1 MSFLLQKRIS
11 LANIMEWS
19 ATACL
24 LISVALTA
32 FDIFPI
38 NAILGLIANCLWVAV
53 GIGWRRY
60 SIMISSSVVCFIYA
74 IGLIKHFATM

>member
-1 MSFLLQKRIS
+1 
-11 LANIMEWS
+11 
-19 ATACL
+19 
-24 LISVALTA
+24 
-32 FDIFPI
+32 
-38 NAILGLIANCLWVAV
+38 LWVAV